1 MPPLVRLI
9 HPAPA
14 AAVILLTA
22 ALAVL
27 LGGEQ
32 GHVEVW
38 RVALVVAA
46 VTGSQVLTGA
56 LNDWADRDRDA
67 ATGQAKPIP
76 AGEVTPAGALRLAV
90 AGALVQVAASLPLG
104 AAVTLLGIV
113 ASAAAVAYDLW
124 LSRTPASVV
133 PYLVAFGTLPLWV
146 ATGMGVAPERV
157 LPAMPLAAG
166 FAASAHLA
174 NTLRDWELDAAGGS
188 RSLAQVLGRRASRLV
203 AGGLSLGVGVGV
215 GGGLL
220 VDGRLT
226 PVVAAAGFIGLAAI
240 AIGMRREA
248 WLWRAQLVAA
258 VAWTIAWALSTRA

>member
-1 MPPLVRLI
+1 M
-9 HPAPA
+9 
-14 AAVILLTA
+14 ILLA
-22 ALAVL
+22 GALTVL
-27 LGGEQ
+27 LGSEQ
-32 GHVEVW
+32 GRVDGW

-46 VTGSQVLTGA
+46 VAGSQVLTGA
-56 LNDWADRDRDA
+56 LNDWVDRDRDA

-76 AGEVTPAGALRLAV
+76 AGEVSPAGALRVAAVGGLLQLAV
-90 AGALVQVAASLPLG
+90 SVSLG
-104 AAVTLLGIV
+104 TAFTLLGLVAV
-113 ASAAAVAYDLW
+113 ASAVAYDLW

-157 LPAMPLAAG
+157 LPAVPLAAA
-166 FAASAHLA
+166 FAAAAHLA

-203 AGGLSLGVGVGV
+203 AGGLSLGVGIGV
-215 GGGLL
+215 GAALLAGGRVTGPVAVAGL
-220 VDGRLT
+220 V
-226 PVVAAAGFIGLAAI
+226 GLAAV
-240 AIGMRREA
+240 ALGTRREA

>member
-1 MPPLVRLI
+1 MPPLVRLV

-14 AAVILLTA
+14 AAVILLAGALTA
-22 ALAVL
+22 L
-27 LGGEQ
+27 LGSEQ
-32 GHVEVW
+32 GRVDGW

-46 VTGSQVLTGA
+46 VAGSQVLTGA

-76 AGEVTPAGALRLAV
+76 AGEVSPAGALR
-90 AGALVQVAASLPLG
+90 VAAAGGLLQLAASVALG
-104 AAVTLLGIV
+104 AAFTLLGLVAV
-113 ASAAAVAYDLW
+113 ASAVAYDLW

-157 LPAMPLAAG
+157 LPAVPLAAA
-166 FAASAHLA
+166 FAAAAHLA

-203 AGGLSLGVGVGV
+203 AGGLSLGVGIGV
-215 GGGLL
+215 GAALL
-220 VDGRLT
+220 VAGRVT
-226 PVVAAAGFIGLAAI
+226 GPVAVAGLIGLAAV
-240 AIGMRREA
+240 ATGMRREA